1 MMTLFSLVELA
12 DQEQAYRGACIA
24 ILRRRVRTLLD
35 GLGLEAKP
43 GPLFDN
49 YYGLIDQEFWLRQHL
64 GEAVARFVKQSIH
77 PLGIVFRLA
86 RDHGI
91 VLLNGGGFQAPDR
104 SVRVSFANLDD
115 AVYDDIGRAVRAIAR
130 DYVQAYRAARQAGGA
145 PAVPEDI

>member
-24 ILRRRVRTLLD
+24 ILRRRVRALLD

-49 YYGLIDQEFWLRQHL
+49 YYGLIDLKFWL
-64 GEAVARFVKQSIH
+64 
-77 PLGIVFRLA
+77 
-86 RDHGI
+86 
-91 VLLNGGGFQAPDR
+91 
-104 SVRVSFANLDD
+104 
-115 AVYDDIGRAVRAIAR
+115 AVRAIAR